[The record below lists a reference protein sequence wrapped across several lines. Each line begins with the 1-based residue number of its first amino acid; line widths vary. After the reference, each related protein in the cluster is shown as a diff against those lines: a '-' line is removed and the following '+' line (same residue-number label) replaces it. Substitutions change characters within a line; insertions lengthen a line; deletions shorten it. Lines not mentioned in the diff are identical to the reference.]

1 MRLIIE
7 PSYEQLSRWA
17 AEHVIKRINDFN
29 PTPDHKFVLGLP
41 TGSSPI
47 GMYRELVK
55 ANKEGRVSFKNVLT
69 FNMDEYVNL
78 PEDHPESYHSFMAT
92 NLFNHIDCPKENIHI
107 LNGNAEDLEAEC
119 RHYEEMIA
127 EAGGIDLFIGGIGP
141 DGHIAFNEP
150 GSSLNSRTRQKTL
163 TTDTI
168 VANSRFFEND
178 LNKVPKTALT
188 VGVGTVMDAVST
200 YFDGEEINS
209 PVVRVSH
216 EMKLRNRF
224 GMGKLVENLKPE
236 DSDSYYQRM
245 MAMIEIPS
253 ISHNING
260 SICHLQICIVRNYAD
275 CNLLGNSSQK
285 QSVKCAIGFLNTVCT
300 NGLLSTDGVNLSI
313 KITNT
318 ADLYKYCIEL
328 FKQYNYKQHL
338 DEMRQ
343 LNDTVVN
350 VATLAQFLGRARM
363 AAALPN
369 SMKNELG
376 LPEFILPEAQLNSMI
391 RDYYT
396 DENFGG
402 FGKEITAW
410 QFYMLLTNYKNNYID
425 VTLER
430 SCNAY
435 LCAKGIASAINKD
448 DDEWSWF
455 IK

>member
-1 MRLIIE
+1 MEENR
-7 PSYEQLSRWA
+7 
-17 AEHVIKRINDFN
+17 
-29 PTPDHKFVLGLP
+29 
-41 TGSSPI
+41 
-47 GMYRELVK
+47 
-55 ANKEGRVSFKNVLT
+55 
-69 FNMDEYVNL
+69 
-78 PEDHPESYHSFMAT
+78 T
-92 NLFNHIDCPKENIHI
+92 NLFSEQDNTTMVLVESEQTRNPFILGNTKEIGMTELGEMLTPVFSRDNVETISHT
-107 LNGNAEDLEAEC
+107 EA
-119 RHYEEMIA
+119 I
-127 EAGGIDLFIGGIGP
+127 
-141 DGHIAFNEP
+141 
-150 GSSLNSRTRQKTL
+150 S
-163 TTDTI
+163 
-168 VANSRFFEND
+168 
-178 LNKVPKTALT
+178 
-188 VGVGTVMDAVST
+188 TVMDAVST
-200 YFDGEEINS
+200 YFDGEDIKS
-209 PVVRVSH
+209 PIIRVSH

-224 GMGKLVENLKPE
+224 GAGKLVENLKPE

-260 SICHLQICIVRNYAD
+260 SICHLQVCIVRNYAD

-285 QSVKCAIGFLNTVCT
+285 QVFQLGLGFLNTLCT

-318 ADLYKYCIEL
+318 ADFYKYCIEL
-328 FKQYNYKQHL
+328 FNQYNYKQHI
-338 DEMRQ
+338 DDMRR

-350 VATLAQFLGRARM
+350 VSTLAQFLGRARM

-402 FGKEITAW
+402 FGREITAW
-410 QFYMLLTNYKNNYID
+410 QFFMLLTNYKNNYID

-435 LCAKGIASAINKD
+435 QCSQGIASAINH
-448 DDEWSWF
+448 DDEAWSWF
-455 IK
+455 IE

>member
-1 MRLIIE
+1 MEENKTNSYSEQDNTSMVVAE
-7 PSYEQLSRWA
+7 PEQTRSPFILGNTKEIGLTELGDMLTPVFSR
-17 AEHVIKRINDFN
+17 D
-29 PTPDHKFVLGLP
+29 
-41 TGSSPI
+41 
-47 GMYRELVK
+47 
-55 ANKEGRVSFKNVLT
+55 NVET
-69 FNMDEYVNL
+69 IS
-78 PEDHPESYHSFMAT
+78 HT
-92 NLFNHIDCPKENIHI
+92 
-107 LNGNAEDLEAEC
+107 EA
-119 RHYEEMIA
+119 I
-127 EAGGIDLFIGGIGP
+127 
-141 DGHIAFNEP
+141 
-150 GSSLNSRTRQKTL
+150 
-163 TTDTI
+163 
-168 VANSRFFEND
+168 
-178 LNKVPKTALT
+178 
-188 VGVGTVMDAVST
+188 GTVMDAVST
-200 YFDGEEINS
+200 FFDGEEINA

-224 GMGKLVENLKPE
+224 GMGKLVENLRPE

-285 QSVKCAIGFLNTVCT
+285 QVVSCAIGFLNTACT
-300 NGLLSTDGVNLSI
+300 NGLLSTDGVKLSI

-328 FKQYNYKQHL
+328 FKQYDYKQHL
-338 DEMRQ
+338 DDMRR

-350 VATLAQFLGRARM
+350 VTTLAQFLGRARM

-435 LCAKGIASAINKD
+435 QCAKGIASAINKED
-448 DDEWSWF
+448 DAWSWF
-455 IK
+455 IE